1 MKFFTDAIA
10 AILLVIITTQA
21 QQPAQP
27 RQADDVP
34 VIDGGVGP
42 CALDLTVTDAE
53 GKPVYAANV
62 KVHITYGFAG
72 IRKLDLEAGTNA
84 QGRVKFQGLPSKVH
98 NPPLEFN
105 ATKDKLTGIATY
117 DPAAECQ
124 AKHDIIVKQ
133 PKDKATN

>member
-1 MKFFTDAIA
+1 MKLFAYTIA
-10 AILLVIITTQA
+10 AFLLAIGIATQAA

-84 QGRVKFQGLPSKVH
+84 QGRVKFQGLPIKV
-98 NPPLEFN
+98 
-105 ATKDKLTGIATY
+105 
-117 DPAAECQ
+117 
-124 AKHDIIVKQ
+124 
-133 PKDKATN
+133 